1 MSGRPA
7 RAALYV
13 GGLLGPFG
21 GGVVSSMLPE
31 LSASFGV
38 SPGTAA
44 SSLTAY
50 LLPFALVML
59 VSGTYGARWGPV
71 RTIRIAYAGYV
82 LAAALAALVP
92 WFWLFQVTRGLQ
104 GVANAFT
111 TPLLLTKLAAITPAD
126 RLGRALGTFGAM
138 QALGQTSAP
147 LIGGL
152 AAEADWRW
160 AFAGIALVA
169 LALAASPLPPDD
181 RAGEPGS
188 RLRDAWRPVVLWAGG
203 VVFLAWACLAGL
215 PFLVAFRVDDLFA
228 LTPGVRGL
236 VLTAY
241 GIAGFLAARLVGAAS
256 DRFGPRV
263 ALAAGLLLGAAAMAS
278 IGLFPSLPAVTI
290 AWAIGGVCG
299 QLVLVG
305 INATVLGGEG
315 NGRSGAISVVTA
327 LRFLGM
333 SASPA
338 VFTGLYHASPA
349 LSFLVAAGVLAAA
362 VPLLAL
368 RPKSEDAA

>member
-1 MSGRPA
+1 MSGEP

-38 SPGTAA
+38 SPGAAA

-59 VSGTYGARWGPV
+59 VSGTLGARWGPV
-71 RTIRIAYAGYV
+71 RTIRVAYAGYAV
-82 LAAALAALVP
+82 AALLSALAP

-111 TPLLLTKLAAITPAD
+111 TPLLLTKLATITPAD

-138 QALGQTSAP
+138 QAVGQTSAP
-147 LIGGL
+147 LLGGL
-152 AAEADWRW
+152 AAEGNWRW
-160 AFAGIALVA
+160 AFAGIAVVGLV
-169 LALAASPLPPDD
+169 LAASPLPSDEG
-181 RAGEPGS
+181 AGEPES
-188 RLRDAWRPVVLWAGG
+188 RLRDAWRPIVLWAGA

-215 PFLVAFRVDDLFA
+215 PFLVAFRVNDLFA
-228 LTPGVRGL
+228 LAPGVRGL

-241 GIAGFLAARLVGAAS
+241 GIAGFVAARLVGAAS
-256 DRFGPRV
+256 DRFGPRA
-263 ALAAGLLLGAAAMAS
+263 ALTSGLLLGAVAVAS
-278 IGLFPSLPAVTI
+278 IGLFPSLPAVAL
-290 AWAIGGVCG
+290 AWAVGGVCG

-305 INATVLGGEG
+305 INAIVLGSGG
-315 NGRSGAISVVTA
+315 SGRSGAISVVTS

-333 SASPA
+333 AASPA
-338 VFTGLYHASPA
+338 VFTGLYHQSPE
-349 LSFLVAAGVLAAA
+349 LSFLVAAGVLAST
-362 VPLLAL
+362 VLLVAL
-368 RPKSEDAA
+368 PPRSENPA

>member
-1 MSGRPA
+1 MSGRLA

-31 LSASFGV
+31 LSGSFGV
-38 SPGTAA
+38 SQAAAA
-44 SSLTAY
+44 SALTAY

-59 VSGTYGARWGPV
+59 VSGTFGARWGPG

-82 LAAALAALVP
+82 VAAALSALAP
-92 WFWLFQVTRGLQ
+92 WFWLFQISRGLQ

-111 TPLLLTKLAAITPAD
+111 TPLLLTKLAASTPPS
-126 RLGRALGTFGAM
+126 RLGRALGAFGAA

-147 LIGGL
+147 LVGGL
-152 AAEADWRW
+152 AAETDWWW

-169 LALAASPLPPDD
+169 LVLTASPLPPDEP
-181 RAGEPGS
+181 AGAAGTQ
-188 RLRDAWRPVVLWAGG
+188 LRDAWRPIVLWAGA

-215 PFLVAFRVDDLFA
+215 PFLVAFRVDDLFGLA
-228 LTPGVRGL
+228 PDVRGL

-241 GIAGFLAARLVGAAS
+241 GIAGFVAARLAGTAS
-256 DRFGPRV
+256 DRFGPRA
-263 ALAAGLLLGAAAMAS
+263 ALAAGLLMGAAAIAS

-290 AWAIGGVCG
+290 AWAVGGVCG
-299 QLVLVG
+299 QLILVAV
-305 INATVLGGEG
+305 NATVLGGAG
-315 NGRSGAISVVTA
+315 PGRSGAISVVTS

-338 VFTGLYHASPA
+338 VFTGLYRQSPV
-349 LSFLVAAGVLAAA
+349 LGFLVAAGVLAAA
-362 VPLLAL
+362 VPLVAL
-368 RPKSEDAA
+368 RPRSEDAA

>member
-1 MSGRPA
+1 MSERPA

-13 GGLLGPFG
+13 GGLLGA
-21 GGVVSSMLPE
+21 GVVSSMLPE

-71 RTIRIAYAGYV
+71 RTIRVAYAGYV
-82 LAAALAALVP
+82 LAAALAALAP

-111 TPLLLTKLAAITPAD
+111 TPLLLTKLASITPSD
-126 RLGRALGTFGAM
+126 RLGRALGAFGAM

-147 LIGGL
+147 LVGGL
-152 AAEADWRW
+152 AAEGDWRW
-160 AFAGIALVA
+160 AFAGIAAVA
-169 LALAASPLPPDD
+169 LVLALSPLPPD
-181 RAGEPGS
+181 APSGAVAE
-188 RLRDAWRPVVLWAGG
+188 RLRDAWRPVVLWAGA

-228 LTPGVRGL
+228 LPPGVRGL

-241 GIAGFLAARLVGAAS
+241 GIAGFVAARLVGAAS

-263 ALAAGLLLGAAAMAS
+263 AVAAGLLFGAAAMAS
-278 IGLFPSLPAVTI
+278 IGLFPVLPAVTI
-290 AWAIGGVCG
+290 AWAVGGVCG
-299 QLVLVG
+299 QLILVG
-305 INATVLGGEG
+305 VNATVLGGNG
-315 NGRSGAISVVTA
+315 NGGGGAISVVTA

-338 VFTGLYHASPA
+338 VFTGLYHRSPA
-349 LSFLVAAGVLAAA
+349 LGFLVAAAA
-362 VPLLAL
+362 LAL
-368 RPKSEDAA
+368 TIPLVALKPRSEDAA

>member
-21 GGVVSSMLPE
+21 AGVVSSMLPE

-82 LAAALAALVP
+82 LAAALSALAP

-111 TPLLLTKLAAITPAD
+111 TPLLLTKLAAITPAE

-147 LIGGL
+147 LVGGL
-152 AAEADWRW
+152 AAEGDWRW
-160 AFAGIALVA
+160 AFAGIAVVA
-169 LALAASPLPPDD
+169 LVLAASPLPPD
-181 RAGEPGS
+181 EPGAGRDS

-228 LTPGVRGL
+228 LPPGVRGL

-241 GIAGFLAARLVGAAS
+241 GIAGFVAARLVGAAS

-263 ALAAGLLLGAAAMAS
+263 AVAAGLLLGAAAMAS
-278 IGLFPSLPAVTI
+278 IGLLPSLPMVTV
-290 AWAIGGVCG
+290 AWAVGGVCG

-338 VFTGLYHASPA
+338 VFTALYHTSPA
-349 LSFLVAAGVLAAA
+349 LSFLVAAGVLAAT

-368 RPKSEDAA
+368 RPRSEDAA

>member
-1 MSGRPA
+1 MSGEP

-38 SPGTAA
+38 SPGAAA

-59 VSGTYGARWGPV
+59 VSGTLGARWGPV
-71 RTIRIAYAGYV
+71 RTIRVAYAGYAV
-82 LAAALAALVP
+82 AALLSALAP

-111 TPLLLTKLAAITPAD
+111 TPLLLTKLATITPAD

-138 QALGQTSAP
+138 QAVGQTSAP
-147 LIGGL
+147 LLGGL
-152 AAEADWRW
+152 AAEGNWRW
-160 AFAGIALVA
+160 AFAGIAVVGLV
-169 LALAASPLPPDD
+169 LAASPLPSDEG
-181 RAGEPGS
+181 AGEPES
-188 RLRDAWRPVVLWAGG
+188 RLRDAWRPIVLWAGA

-215 PFLVAFRVDDLFA
+215 PFLVAFRVNDLFA
-228 LTPGVRGL
+228 LAPGVRGL

-241 GIAGFLAARLVGAAS
+241 GIAGFVAARLVGAAS
-256 DRFGPRV
+256 DRFGPRA
-263 ALAAGLLLGAAAMAS
+263 ALTSGLLLGAVAIAS
-278 IGLFPSLPAVTI
+278 IGLFPSLPAVAL
-290 AWAIGGVCG
+290 AWAVGGVCG

-305 INATVLGGEG
+305 INAIVLGSGG
-315 NGRSGAISVVTA
+315 SGRSGAISVVTS

-333 SASPA
+333 AASPA
-338 VFTGLYHASPA
+338 VFTGLYHQSPE
-349 LSFLVAAGVLAAA
+349 LSFLVAAGVLAST
-362 VPLLAL
+362 VLLVAL
-368 RPKSEDAA
+368 PPRSENPA

>member
-21 GGVVSSMLPE
+21 AGVVSSMLPE

-38 SPGTAA
+38 STGTAA

-59 VSGTYGARWGPV
+59 VSGTYGARWGQV

-82 LAAALAALVP
+82 LTAALAALAP

-111 TPLLLTKLAAITPAD
+111 TPLLLAKLAAITPRA
-126 RLGRALGTFGAM
+126 RLGRALGTLGAM

-152 AAEADWRW
+152 AAESDWRW
-160 AFAGIALVA
+160 AFAGIAVVA
-169 LALAASPLPPDD
+169 LVLAASPLPPDVPTP
-181 RAGEPGS
+181 GPEP
-188 RLRDAWRPVVLWAGG
+188 RLRDAWHPVVLWAGA

-228 LTPGVRGL
+228 LTSGVRGL

-263 ALAAGLLLGAAAMAS
+263 AVAAGLLAGAAAIAA
-278 IGLFPSLPAVTI
+278 IGLFPSLAVVAI
-290 AWAIGGVCG
+290 AWAAAGVCG

-305 INATVLGGEG
+305 INATVLGGRG
-315 NGRSGAISVVTA
+315 NGGGAISVVTA

-338 VFTGLYHASPA
+338 VFTGLYHSGPA
-349 LSFLVAAGVLAAA
+349 LSFLVAAGVLALT
-362 VPLLAL
+362 VPLVAL
-368 RPKSEDAA
+368 RPRSQDPA